1 MESKSVSDA
10 QLTSEGVGLS
20 ELICD
25 DAVALPFTPTIHIK
39 GPILKWKSTKLGM
52 MLLKF
57 Q

>member
-1 MESKSVSDA
+1 MESKRVSDA

-25 DAVALPFTPTIHIK
+25 DPVGIPTSYPVNIE
-39 GPILKWKSTKLGM
+39 GQILKWKSTKLGM